1 MVIVTCAPCLA
12 STVAPVAAGT
22 LAALGLRENKKGG
35 SGYETQEEYEEWKEN
50 GEDLDCF
57 TQEETSTTIVH
68 PDGSETGDYSD
79 SPQNW

>member
-1 MVIVTCAPCLA
+1 MI
-12 STVAPVAAGT
+12 TVSIQET
-22 LAALGLRENKKGG
+22 RR
-35 SGYETQEEYEEWKEN
+35 GYIEFETQEEYEEWKEE

-57 TQEETSTTIVH
+57 TQEESSTTIVH

>member
-1 MVIVTCAPCLA
+1 MI
-12 STVAPVAAGT
+12 TVKIQETRTGT
-22 LAALGLRENKKGG
+22 IEF
-35 SGYETQEEYEEWKEN
+35 ETQEEYEEWKEN

-57 TQEETSTTIVH
+57 TQEESSTTIVH

>member
-1 MVIVTCAPCLA
+1 MI
-12 STVAPVAAGT
+12 TVSIQET
-22 LAALGLRENKKGG
+22 RR
-35 SGYETQEEYEEWKEN
+35 GYIEFETQEEYEEWKEN

-57 TQEETSTTIVH
+57 TQEESSTTLVH

>member
-1 MVIVTCAPCLA
+1 MI
-12 STVAPVAAGT
+12 TVSIQET
-22 LAALGLRENKKGG
+22 RR
-35 SGYETQEEYEEWKEN
+35 GYVEFETQEEYEEWKEN

-57 TQEETSTTIVH
+57 TQEESSTTIVH